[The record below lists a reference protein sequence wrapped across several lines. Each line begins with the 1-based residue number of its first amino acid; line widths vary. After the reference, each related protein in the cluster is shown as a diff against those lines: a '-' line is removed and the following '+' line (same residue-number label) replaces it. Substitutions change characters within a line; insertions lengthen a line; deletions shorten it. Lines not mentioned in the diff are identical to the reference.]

1 MHLNNCKTIAL
12 TPVITKCFEKLV
24 LHHSCFKTTLP
35 PTFDSHQFVYKGNR
49 YTENAIAIACHMILK
64 HIEHRG
70 SSEKMLFIH
79 YSSAF
84 STAVPYILI
93 GRLQDIGL
101 SMSIYIC
108 LIKDFLRNCPQ
119 KVKIEP
125 HVVVLGL

>member
-1 MHLNNCKTIAL
+1 MHLNNRKAIAL

-24 LHHSCFKTTLP
+24 LHYNYIKTTLP

-49 YTENAIAIACHMILK
+49 YTENAIAIAIHMILN

-70 SSEKMLFIH
+70 SSERMLSVLQSH
-79 YSSAF
+79 
-84 STAVPYILI
+84 TAVWSW
-93 GRLQDIGL
+93 QT
-101 SMSIYIC
+101 C
-108 LIKDFLRNCPQ
+108 LIKDFLRSCPQ